1 MHGSLPDVK
10 IDQFEGPY
18 DLLVELAKKQKVD
31 ISAISLQK
39 LAEPFLVYMKE
50 HTVSPEVVA
59 SFIVVASTL
68 LLVKARQILPNLA
81 PEEEEEISDLEGR
94 LVIYE
99 QYRKAAERLGS
110 LWGASPLLPARFFA
124 EGEKKVIQQ
133 FSSLPNFSSQELADA
148 LQQNIQAIPT
158 PQPKAHLTHRGRTLT
173 EILTLFHTR
182 LKASQKLI
190 FQETI
195 QGTSRQ
201 EQAVSFLAVLE
212 MARNQEVV
220 LEQSEAFGTL
230 VLHKV

>member
-1 MHGSLPDVK
+1 MQNVLPDVK

-31 ISAISLQK
+31 ISVISLQK
-39 LAEPFLVYMKE
+39 LTEPFLVYMKE
-50 HTVSPEVVA
+50 NKISPEIVA

-68 LLVKARQILPNLA
+68 LLIKARQILPNIA
-81 PEEEEEISDLEGR
+81 PEEEDEISDLEGR
-94 LVIYE
+94 LKLYE

-110 LWGASPLLPARFFA
+110 LWGASPLLPVRFFS
-124 EGEKKVIQQ
+124 EGEATTSPVIL
-133 FSSLPNFSSQELADA
+133 SMPNISAQALADA
-148 LQQNIQAIPT
+148 LTQRIRAIPK

-182 LKASQKLI
+182 LKASRKLI
-190 FQETI
+190 FQDAV
-195 QGTSRQ
+195 QGSSRQ
-201 EQAVSFLAVLE
+201 EQAVSFLAILE

>member
-1 MHGSLPDVK
+1 MHGTLPDVK

-31 ISAISLQK
+31 ISVISLQK
-39 LAEPFLVYMKE
+39 LTEPFLTYMKE
-50 HTVSPEVVA
+50 HTVSPEIVA

-68 LLVKARQILPNLA
+68 LLIKARQILPNLA

-110 LWGASPLLPARFFA
+110 VWGVSSLLPARFFA
-124 EGEKKVIQQ
+124 EGEKVITKHY
-133 FSSLPNFSSQELADA
+133 SSMPEISPESLREA
-148 LQQNIQAIPT
+148 LYQRIQAIPT

-173 EILTLFHTR
+173 EILSLFHTR
-182 LKASQKLI
+182 LKASRKLI

-195 QGTSRQ
+195 QGASRQ
-201 EQAVSFLAVLE
+201 EQAVSFLAILE

-230 VLHKV
+230 VLHKA